1 MRKLNFKIIILSL
14 ITVALLGFFTIF
26 SLNFFGMTFFGAKQS
41 MDENTMDSAG
51 RPELPTQDSPSKGEE
66 SFNNVGGTDGEKII
80 TNFYLN
86 YETITFENDMTAL
99 REMLQTYEGYIESSD
114 IYQQGSYDGKNY
126 KYGSLTIRIPKNKAN
141 AFIEETKKKFH
152 LVRENSSAQNVT
164 LSYKD
169 TELRLQTL
177 EKQKDRLNELYAK
190 AERIEDIISIESK
203 LSDVILQIESL
214 KAELSYLDRAVDY
227 TTVTVS
233 LNEVANLTNS
243 PDIRASFTERITVA
257 FKDSLRFFK
266 EASTEFA
273 VFLVYTFPFLII
285 LIVVLS
291 LGLLF
296 RKKGKSKKTVTMTK
310 HSDDPPV
317 K

>member
-1 MRKLNFKIIILSL
+1 MRKINLKF
-14 ITVALLGFFTIF
+14 ALLGLITLLLLGFIGVF
-26 SLNFFGMTFFGAKQS
+26 SLNFFGVSLGGRQS
-41 MDENTMDSAG
+41 AS
-51 RPELPTQDSPSKGEE
+51 QDSTGESSPQMPLENQDSKGDEILG
-66 SFNNVGGTDGEKII
+66 NLAGKDGEKII
-80 TNFYLN
+80 SNFFLN
-86 YETITFENDMTAL
+86 YETITFEDDMTTL
-99 REMLQTYEGYIESSD
+99 RDMVQKYEGYIESSD

-126 KYGSLTIRIPKNKAN
+126 KYGSLTVKIPKDKAA
-141 AFIEETKKKFH
+141 AFIEESKKGFH
-152 LVRENSSAQNVT
+152 LVRENSTAQNVT
-164 LSYKD
+164 LSYRD
-169 TELRLQTL
+169 SELRLDTL
-177 EKQKDRLNELYAK
+177 EKQKNRLNELYAQ

-214 KAELSYLDRAVDY
+214 KAELSYLDRAIDY

-257 FKDSLRFFK
+257 LKDSLRFFK

-273 VFLVYTFPFLII
+273 VFLVYALPFIVI
-285 LIVVLS
+285 LLVILS

-296 RKKGKSKKTVTMTK
+296 RKKGRTKKTVTISK
-310 HSDDPPV
+310 HNVDPPV